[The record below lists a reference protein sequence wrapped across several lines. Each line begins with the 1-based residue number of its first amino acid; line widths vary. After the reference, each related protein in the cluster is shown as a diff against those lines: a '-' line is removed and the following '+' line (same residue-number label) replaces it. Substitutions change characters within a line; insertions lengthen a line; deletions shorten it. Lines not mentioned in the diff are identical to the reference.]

1 MAELLERY
9 LSPAGRLI
17 TFTLE
22 VIRLLV
28 PLQRGLTV
36 GDSEV
41 MAVPDK
47 PVQAVVLL
55 TLERVLQ
62 IYRRDCWLQAAV
74 GVRELITLLAVALRV
89 DRAVSVELVVEL
101 PDKPVRTTLP
111 LQLPLGV
118 VTVVWE
124 RAEVEE
130 LKSQEALV
138 PETFLVETVYL
149 VSAESDGTEA
159 AKTMHQVAEVLGI
172 LVERVEV
179 CTVRGVVTVAE
190 EAAEG
195 PPLLTQH

>member
-1 MAELLERY
+1 VAELQGHS
-9 LSPAGRLI
+9 LSPVERLI

-159 AKTMHQVAEVLGI
+159 KTMHQVAEVLGI

>member
-1 MAELLERY
+1 
-9 LSPAGRLI
+9 
-17 TFTLE
+17 
-22 VIRLLV
+22 
-28 PLQRGLTV
+28 
-36 GDSEV
+36 
-41 MAVPDK
+41 MAVPDE

-159 AKTMHQVAEVLGI
+159 KTMHQVAEVLGI